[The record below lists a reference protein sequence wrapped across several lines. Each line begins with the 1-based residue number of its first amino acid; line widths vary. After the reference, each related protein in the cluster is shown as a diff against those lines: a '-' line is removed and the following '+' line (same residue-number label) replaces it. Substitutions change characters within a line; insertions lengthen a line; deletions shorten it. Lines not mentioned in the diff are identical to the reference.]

1 MYTTME
7 MELIMKLYDYMSE
20 EDKLDWTPKN
30 AEEMYNDELMLSEQR
45 GYECQ
50 IESAEVLFETINELI
65 QQDIEDDEL

>member
-65 QQDIEDDEL
+65 QQDLEDDEL